1 MALSPFTTY
10 ADVRAACGVTEE
22 EVPDSVLGLQLYEL
36 TLRRDLR
43 AVSSTL
49 VTDFS
54 VWAADGATDAQR
66 AAASSASLFATY
78 SVARTLSV
86 GLPLAAP
93 KDIGDGK
100 ATLARFADAP
110 YRAVIERVQAEYEK
124 ALSELR
130 SAIEALSGSATS
142 VSYSSGFRVSSPS
155 FDPAVG
161 S

>member
-1 MALSPFTTY
+1 MALAPYTTY

-22 EVPDSVLGLQLYEL
+22 EVPDAVLSLQLYEL
-36 TLRRDLR
+36 TLLRDLKG
-43 AVSSTL
+43 VSASL
-49 VTDFS
+49 AADFGAWS
-54 VWAADGATDAQR
+54 ADGAPALQQ
-66 AAASSASLFATY
+66 AAASAVKLFATY
-78 SVARTLSV
+78 AVARTLSV

-124 ALSELR
+124 ALAELR
-130 SAIEALSGSATS
+130 SAVEALSGGSTS
-142 VSYSSGFRVSSPS
+142 TSYGSTFLVSSPS
-155 FDPAVG
+155 FDPVLG